1 MVVYLP
7 LNSKGI
13 FCGLAFNADSE
24 KGLLWYQDFRSLS
37 HSPYFL
43 AFFHS
48 SQHPHQNPHVIIFF
62 TFVLYKTHYS
72 VLLPHSVLC
81 LCAPVC
87 PVPAAVVVES
97 YFLFTSGGNIR
108 DSPGLGARRHPHQ
121 LTSNST
127 PSRISGSSTACW
139 SRTELNTGLAS
150 KQVLWSK
157 EHQALETFQWPT

>member
-62 TFVLYKTHYS
+62 TFVLKSTKPITQSSCHAVFS
-72 VLLPHSVLC
+72 VSVP
-81 LCAPVC
+81 LCAQSPQQWLSKATSC
-87 PVPAAVVVES
+87 LPVVV
-97 YFLFTSGGNIR
+97 TSETAQAWEHADTHISSRPTALPVG
-108 DSPGLGARRHPHQ
+108 SLAPPQ
-121 LTSNST
+121 LA
-127 PSRISGSSTACW
+127 GH
-139 SRTELNTGLAS
+139 
-150 KQVLWSK
+150 VLS
-157 EHQALETFQWPT
+157 